1 LPCRVCRSSCRMTS
15 IPVVCAILRRDD
27 LILLAQR
34 PEGKHLALKWEF
46 PGGKVEP
53 SEDPQAAMVRE
64 LKEELGCEVEIAAAL
79 PRSSHAYERGVV
91 EMIPFICRLTSN
103 SSEPHPH
110 EHAALA
116 WVTMEEL
123 QGYDLAPADWP
134 VVEALKRR
142 FEIEDPRFKT

>member
-1 LPCRVCRSSCRMTS
+1 MSS

-53 SEDPQAAMVRE
+53 GEAPEHAMVRE
-64 LKEELGCEVEIAAAL
+64 LREELGCDVEIVSAL

-91 EMIPFICRLTSN
+91 EMIPFVCRLAHG

-110 EHAALA
+110 EHAALV
-116 WVTMEEL
+116 WVTMEALET
-123 QGYDLAPADWP
+123 YDLAPADWP
-134 VVEALKRR
+134 VVRALKA
-142 FEIEDPRFKT
+142 

>member
-1 LPCRVCRSSCRMTS
+1 MAS

-53 SEDPQAAMVRE
+53 GEAPELAMKRE
-64 LKEELGCEVEIAAAL
+64 LQEELGCEIEIESSL
-79 PRSSHAYERGVV
+79 PRSSHTYDRGVV
-91 EMIPFICRLTSN
+91 EMIPFICRLLPGSA
-103 SSEPHPH
+103 EPHPH

-116 WVTMEEL
+116 WVTMEDMET
-123 QGYDLAPADWP
+123 YDLAPADWP
-134 VVEALKRR
+134 IVEALKAWLQRLG
-142 FEIEDPRFKT
+142 

>member
-1 LPCRVCRSSCRMTS
+1 MTS

-53 SEDPQAAMVRE
+53 GEDPQAAMIRE
-64 LKEELGCEVEIAAAL
+64 LKEELGCEVEIMAGL

-91 EMIPFICRLTSN
+91 EMIPFVCRLASD
-103 SSEPHPH
+103 SAEPHPH

-116 WVTMEEL
+116 WVALEALAT
-123 QGYDLAPADWP
+123 YDLAPADWP
-134 VVEALKRR
+134 VVDALRVWLR
-142 FEIEDPRFKT
+142 